1 MALLPVY
8 TGLKDPFTQISPK
21 NVSNLVNLV
30 ELLICCQQMFHI
42 IKITM
47 MHVQS
52 CSFCSVIIIGTIG
65 NDIC

>member
-30 ELLICCQQMFHI
+30 ELNF
-42 IKITM
+42 
-47 MHVQS
+47 
-52 CSFCSVIIIGTIG
+52 
-65 NDIC
+65 